1 MSISH
6 VYECE
11 SHATVQQE
19 KEMKMLLI
27 VEGGSK
33 ELYISQNFELKI
45 SYRQGRKLSLSFL
58 PVTVLSIKYRV
69 ELFGVGDILDLK
81 GQEIVR
87 YLLCSR
93 GGHTAPRKKN

>member
-1 MSISH
+1 MSCMSISH

-33 ELYISQNFELKI
+33 ELYISQNFELKNDCI
-45 SYRQGRKLSLSFL
+45 RNSS
-58 PVTVLSIKYRV
+58 
-69 ELFGVGDILDLK
+69 
-81 GQEIVR
+81 
-87 YLLCSR
+87 
-93 GGHTAPRKKN
+93 